1 MTFNLISCNMDITDQ
16 ILQKLKTSPQV
27 NDHILKKKNNFI
39 IIRGRGYVVRI
50 KVIDEKKVILSKTM
64 KHGIIGVF
72 LCKQKGLLMDKLIES
87 IHLVLDKDEIEI
99 HYVMLGRSH

>member
-50 KVIDEKKVILSKTM
+50 KVIDEKKVILAKTM
-64 KHGIIGVF
+64 KLGIIGVLF
-72 LCKQKGLLMDKLIES
+72 CKQRGLRMNRLIES
-87 IHLVLDKDEIEI
+87 IHLVLEKDEIEI
-99 HYVMLGRSH
+99 HYVIYGKNL